1 MDPILEQLQIH
12 SRRKFLLGAG
22 GGIGAA
28 ALSTLVN
35 PGLIGTANAAV
46 DPLHIAQKIA
56 PKAKRI
62 IYLFMAGGPSHI
74 DLFDY
79 KPAMQDLHGTELPDS
94 IRQGQ
99 RLTGMSSGQKTFPCV
114 SPMFDFK
121 HHGERGTWIS
131 ELLPHTASIAD
142 ELTIVR
148 SMHTEAVNHDPAITF
163 INTGSQQPGKPSLG
177 AWLSY
182 GLGSDNKDMPSYVV
196 MISRDGGQLQAL
208 YERLWGSGFLPAE
221 HQGVKLRP
229 SGDPVLYLSNPDGI
243 SRKDRRVMLDGL
255 ARLNNQHYDRF
266 GDPDTQARI
275 SQYEMAFRMQ
285 MSAPEILDTSK
296 EPDEVYAL
304 YGEDAR
310 KPGTFAANC
319 LRARRMA
326 EKGVR
331 FVQLFHRG
339 WDQHKNLPKA
349 IRNQCKKVDQG
360 SAGLV
365 KDLKRRGMLDETLVV
380 WGGEFGRTIYSQGK
394 LTKDNHGRDHH
405 GRCFSMWMA
414 GGGIKPGFD
423 YGRTDDYAYNIIE
436 NPMHIRDL
444 NATLLHSIGVNH
456 NLLTFKYQGLEQK
469 LTGVEGARVMHEL
482 LA

>member
-1 MDPILEQLQIH
+1 LLQT
-12 SRRKFLLGAG
+12 G
-22 GGIGAA
+22 GGVGAA
-28 ALSTLVN
+28 ALSTLMN
-35 PGLIGTANAAV
+35 PGLMGTADAAV
-46 DPLHIAQKIA
+46 DPLHLAQKFA

-79 KPAMQDLHGTELPDS
+79 KPAMKELHGTELPDS

-99 RLTGMSSGQKTFPCV
+99 RLTGMSSGQKSFPCV
-114 SPMFDFK
+114 APMFEFK
-121 HHGERGTWIS
+121 RHGERGTWIS
-131 ELLPHTASIAD
+131 ELLPHTATIAD
-142 ELTIVR
+142 DITIVR
-148 SMHTEAVNHDPAITF
+148 SMNTEAVNHDPAITF

-196 MISRDGGQLQAL
+196 MVSRDGGQLQAL
-208 YERLWGSGFLPAE
+208 YTRLWGSGFLPAE

-229 SGDPVLYLSNPDGI
+229 SGDPVLYLANPEGI
-243 SRKDRRVMLDGL
+243 SRNDRRVMLDGL
-255 ARLNNQHYDRF
+255 AKLNNQHYDQF
-266 GDPDTQARI
+266 GDPNTQARI

-285 MSAPEILDTSK
+285 MSAPEILDTAK
-296 EPDEVYAL
+296 EPDEVFEL

-319 LRARRMA
+319 LRARRMS
-326 EKGVR
+326 ERGVR

-339 WDQHKNLPKA
+339 WDQHSNLPKT

-365 KDLKRRGMLDETLVV
+365 KDLKRRGLLDETLVV

-394 LTKDNHGRDHH
+394 LTADSHGRDHH

-423 YGRTDDYAYNIIE
+423 YGQTDDYSYNIVQD
-436 NPMHIRDL
+436 PMHIRDL
-444 NATLLHSIGVNH
+444 NATMLHTIGVNH
-456 NLLTFKYQGLEQK
+456 NLLTFKYQGLQQK
-469 LTGVEGARVMHEL
+469 LTGVEGARVVHEI